1 MWSAT
6 AMAPFVSFSSFLLA
20 ASTAYSDAPMRGP
33 HVGSCAPHA
42 NADPPCRGPWPS
54 PLPPPASASRGQQAH
69 PSPRFPGTRPPQS
82 SPHSR
87 LWGAGEDEMHEGV
100 RGMGGVLGRLHFLST
115 LQETTRDPLW

>member
-54 PLPPPASASRGQQAH
+54 PLPPQPQPPEANKPIHLPASQAPGRHRAH
-69 PSPRFPGTRPPQS
+69 PTPDS
-82 SPHSR
+82 
-87 LWGAGEDEMHEGV
+87 GERV
-100 RGMGGVLGRLHFLST
+100 RMRCMKA
-115 LQETTRDPLW
+115 